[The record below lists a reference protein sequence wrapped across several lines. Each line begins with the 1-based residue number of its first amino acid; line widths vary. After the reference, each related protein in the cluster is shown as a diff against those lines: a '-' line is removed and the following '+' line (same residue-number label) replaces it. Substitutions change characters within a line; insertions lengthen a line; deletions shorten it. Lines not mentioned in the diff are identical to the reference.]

1 VEKALNVGDG
11 KVMSAI
17 QGRTVPLRDAEREL
31 RRAWMGADE
40 EVRHDRGQGMLR
52 LREINLVV
60 WVDREADAGA
70 ARATAARVMRV
81 HPGRVIVLAPREVAG
96 PSCFGTAGGED
107 PDRKPSAFISTAC
120 LRDEESGRQICSEE
134 VVICGTGEPRALQAV
149 TLQLLVP
156 DLPVVTWWLG
166 DVGPSVSRLGWLAD
180 ASDRVIMDAQSF
192 SDPAQGMQV
201 LSKMLAANRETTR
214 PALTDLSWLRAAP
227 WRKLIAE
234 LFEAPERR
242 LLLGDIDRVVVEHDS
257 SLPQALLFGAWF
269 GSRLGFDRARGGWWR
284 ERDAWRVRL
293 SPGTEH
299 QRVEDDR
306 RGNEQNAG
314 TTRPKERRTGYGPL
328 LAGPASDIGRSLVLE
343 LRRAARGTEAAPG
356 MVGVSV
362 HTNRPAPVE
371 DFEGAQTIYLRRWP
385 HSYSC
390 VACAGGD
397 AADSTLKGLELPPDE
412 DWALLSAAIE
422 SRARDRLF
430 EEAARVAGELAS
442 LAGAGGPRE
451 EQGLS

>member
-1 VEKALNVGDG
+1 MNIGSG

-40 EVRHDRGQGMLR
+40 EVRHAQGQGMLR

-81 HPGRVIVLAPREVAG
+81 HPGRVIVLAPWEVAG
-96 PSCFGTAGGED
+96 SSCFGTAGGDD
-107 PDRKPSAFISTAC
+107 PDRGPSAFISTAC

-134 VVICGTGEPRALQAV
+134 VLICGTGEPGALQAAV
-149 TLQLLVP
+149 LQLLVP
-156 DLPVVTWWLG
+156 DLQVVTWWLG
-166 DVGPSVSRLGWLAD
+166 AVGPSVSQLGWLID
-180 ASDRVIMDAQSF
+180 ASDRVIMDVQSS

-201 LSKMLAANRETTR
+201 LSKMLVASRETTR
-214 PALTDLSWLRAAP
+214 LAVTDLSWLRTAP

-234 LFEAPERR
+234 LFEAPVRR

-257 SLPQALLFGAWF
+257 ALPQALLFGAWF
-269 GSRLGFDRARGGWWR
+269 GSRLGFDRGEGDWWR
-284 ERDAWRVRL
+284 EKDAWRVRL
-293 SPGTEH
+293 RLRTEDR
-299 QRVEDDR
+299 RVEDDR
-306 RGNEQNAG
+306 RGNEQFIAAAA
-314 TTRPKERRTGYGPL
+314 PEERRTGREPSPSGPT
-328 LAGPASDIGRSLVLE
+328 SDIGRSLVLE

-362 HTNRPAPVE
+362 HTNRPAPFE

-412 DWALLSAAIE
+412 DWALLAAAIE

-442 LAGAGGPRE
+442 LPGADGPRE
-451 EQGLS
+451 K